1 VTVLGA
7 LSRYAF
13 TVGYVLL
20 VLTLVGSVNAAW
32 RLRQR
37 HRLDILFFVSILVL
51 VPFVRRPD
59 QRSVALAVIG
69 WALLML
75 VPRALS
81 RLVSHFQE
89 LPRAVL
95 VVTWGMVIVGPA
107 AYLLRFQISP
117 AFVATVLQLYLTAAF
132 AWAAAA
138 FGLEASRTAG
148 IVRRRLVLALLGSAM
163 FTATFLMA
171 SLAGITSSLIFD
183 FGAILNALA
192 LGCFY
197 LAFSMPRGLLT
208 RWQRTEQAAYLTRVM
223 DRDPETRGTRAAED
237 LFNAVSRSVGSGGTL
252 VALKNQPD
260 DDSLVVRAASAP
272 ALVGVRLQPA
282 TGLFG
287 EASRSGRA
295 GMGPST
301 VCEPDIAARLEPLG
315 HHVIVAPIATSTA
328 TWGVVAAV
336 QRRGTLFPEDD
347 LASLSQLA
355 KYAATALDHAHLVS
369 DRRDRDRRA
378 ADRRLHELEL
388 RVGLM
393 LDSIKDYAMAVLDGD
408 GRIAAWH
415 VGAEQLFGV
424 PGPQIRGQ
432 SAAPF
437 FGLSDSEF
445 AAWLNEARHRGRVE
459 REATCRRLD
468 GTTFLAVTTV
478 RPLDDDAGELPGFVV
493 VTRDITEQRHL
504 EDRLRQGQ
512 KMEAIGQ
519 LAGGIA
525 HDFNNLLT
533 AILGYTEWLHHELR
547 GDARLSH
554 VHEIQQAAE
563 RASDLVGQLLAF
575 SRRRMLEPSTI
586 DLGTLVAGLLPML
599 RRLIGEQIEIVD
611 RTAGSLPPILG
622 DRSQVEQIILNLA
635 VNARDAMPAGGTLT
649 IAARAEEREIVAA
662 DGLPAGR
669 YVVLEVTD
677 TGIGMDAET
686 QRRAFEPFFTTKGV
700 GRGTGLGLSTVY
712 GIVHQMGGAISLDS
726 VVHRGT
732 SFRLTFPETAS
743 TADRAATLA
752 PVESVHGN
760 ETVLLVEDDDSV
772 RGFLGQVLRA
782 HGYRVLVADHP
793 DAAAALAASHADR
806 IDLVIADVVM
816 PGSTGP
822 QLVATL
828 HARWPNLA
836 ALYISGYAD
845 AALDDHPVPLRTGQ
859 LLMKP
864 FSSAELL
871 TRIRQILAAA

>member
-1 VTVLGA
+1 MLGT
-7 LSRYAF
+7 LSRLAF
-13 TVGYVLL
+13 SFGYGLL
-20 VLTLVGSVNAAW
+20 ILTFVSSAHAAW

-37 HRLDILFFVSILVL
+37 HRLDILFFVTVLAL

-59 QRSVALAVIG
+59 QRSVLLATAG
-69 WALLML
+69 WVLLMILAYAL
-75 VPRALS
+75 V
-81 RLVSHFQE
+81 RLVRHFQE
-89 LPRAVL
+89 LPRAVDVL
-95 VVTWGMVIVGPA
+95 SLAMVALGPA
-107 AYLLRFQISP
+107 AYALRSYLSG
-117 AFVATVLQLYLTAAF
+117 AVVANALQLYITAVFAF
-132 AWAAAA
+132 ASAVFGFESARAA
-138 FGLEASRTAG
+138 GV
-148 IVRRRLVLALLGSAM
+148 VRRRLVLASVGTAIFCGTFVIGSM
-163 FTATFLMA
+163 GPTLIPM
-171 SLAGITSSLIFD
+171 LIWELTS
-183 FGAILNALA
+183 ILNALA

-237 LFNAVSRSVGSGGTL
+237 LFHAVSRSVGSGGTL
-252 VALKNQPD
+252 VALKNQPG

-272 ALVGVRLQPA
+272 ALVGATLQPA
-282 TGLFG
+282 AGLFG

-295 GMGPST
+295 GMGPSSA
-301 VCEPDIAARLEPLG
+301 CEPDIAARLEPLG

-328 TWGVVAAV
+328 AWGVVAAV

-355 KYAATALDHAHLVS
+355 KYAATALDHAHLVT
-369 DRRDRDRRA
+369 DRRDRARRA
-378 ADRRLHELEL
+378 ADRRLRELEL

-393 LDSIKDYAMAVLDGD
+393 LDSIKDYAMVVLDGD
-408 GRIAAWH
+408 GRVAAWH

-424 PGPQIRGQ
+424 AGPQIRGQ

-437 FGLSDSEF
+437 FGQSDAEF
-445 AAWLNEARHRGRVE
+445 AAWLGQARSRGRAE

-468 GTTFLAVTTV
+468 GTTFLAAITV

-493 VTRDITEQRHL
+493 VARDVTEQRHL

-533 AILGYTEWLHHELR
+533 AILGYTEWLHRELQ

-586 DLGTLVAGLLPML
+586 DMATLVAGLLPML

-611 RTAGSLPPILG
+611 RTAGGLPPILG

-635 VNARDAMPAGGTLT
+635 VNARDAMPGGGTLT
-649 IAARAEEREIVAA
+649 IAARAEERERVGAE
-662 DGLPAGR
+662 GLPAGR

-726 VVHRGT
+726 AVHRGT
-732 SFRLTFPETAS
+732 TFRLTFPETVP
-743 TADRAATLA
+743 TGDRAVTLA
-752 PVESVHGN
+752 PVESMHGS

-782 HGYRVLVADHP
+782 HGYRVLAAEHA

-822 QLVATL
+822 QLVSTL

-845 AALDDHPVPLRTGQ
+845 AALDDHPVPLRAGQ